1 MDINSLKQTLHVKDK
16 SMKNIFKTSLY
27 LFGILLLSCLSAII
41 AIAVWGGLAFLFDK
55 YGPTYSQPVLNI
67 ISGLILISATIFMYI
82 FLYKK
87 VFKNKTNLLV
97 YIVISAAPYVFIIGS
112 IVRWIKTFPFL

>member
-41 AIAVWGGLAFLFDK
+41 AIAVWGSLAFLFDK

-67 ISGLILISATIFMYI
+67 ISGLILISAIIFMYI

-97 YIVISAAPYVFIIGS
+97 YIILSAAPYVLLIGS
-112 IVRWIKTFPFL
+112 IVRWINTLD